1 MAEHWPADGE
11 LAGKVALV
19 TGGSRG
25 LGREIAL
32 AYSEAGAQVIIASRK
47 LDSCQRAAAE
57 MTAQTGVP
65 VIPLAAHVGHW
76 DECTTL
82 IDQALES
89 AGRLDILVNNAGM
102 SPLYEHLH
110 EVSEELFDKTIGVN
124 LRGPFRLGALAA
136 DHMAQAGGG
145 SIINVSSVAAI
156 RPTRYEIPYG
166 AAKSGLHVVTVGLAQ
181 EYGPAVR
188 ANTIMAGPFLTDI
201 SRAWD
206 MAAFG
211 EFAAKMPMRRAG
223 QPNEI
228 TGAAL
233 YFASDRSS
241 FTTGALLCVDGGMQ
255 LVRR

>member
-1 MAEHWPADGE
+1 MGEDWPADGE

-32 AYSEAGAQVIIASRK
+32 AYSLAGARVIIASRRI
-47 LDSCQRAAAE
+47 DGCERAAAE
-57 MTAQTGVP
+57 ITAETGGP

-76 DECTTL
+76 DECATL
-82 IDQALES
+82 MEES
-89 AGRLDILVNNAGM
+89 VAAAGRLDILVNNAGM
-102 SPLYEHLH
+102 APLYEHLH
-110 EVSEELFDKTIGVN
+110 DVSEELFDKTMGVN

-136 DHMAQAGGG
+136 DHMSRVGGG
-145 SIINVSSVAAI
+145 SIINISSVAAI
-156 RPTRYEIPYG
+156 RPTQYEIPYG
-166 AAKSGLHVVTVGLAQ
+166 AAKSGLHIVTIGLAQ
-181 EYGPAVR
+181 EYGPLVR

-201 SRAWD
+201 ARAWD
-206 MAAFG
+206 MAAFN

-233 YFASDRSS
+233 YLASDRSS

>member
-1 MAEHWPADGE
+1 MAEHRPADGE

-25 LGREIAL
+25 LGREIAR
-32 AYSEAGAQVIIASRK
+32 AYSQAGAQVVIASRK
-47 LDSCQRAAAE
+47 LDSCERAAAE
-57 MTAQTGVP
+57 IAAETGGLV
-65 VIPLAAHVGHW
+65 VPLAAHVGHW
-76 DECTTL
+76 DECA
-82 IDQALES
+82 ALMDR
-89 AGRLDILVNNAGM
+89 ALAATGRLDILVNNAGM

-136 DHMAQAGGG
+136 DHMARADGG
-145 SIINVSSVAAI
+145 SIINISSVAAI
-156 RPTRYEIPYG
+156 RPTQYEIPYG
-166 AAKSGLHVVTVGLAQ
+166 AAKSGLHVVTIGLAQ

-188 ANTIMAGPFLTDI
+188 VNTIMAGPFLTDI

-206 MAAFG
+206 MAAFR
-211 EFAAKMPMRRAG
+211 EFAAKTPMRRGG
-223 QPNEI
+223 QPDEI

-233 YFASDRSS
+233 YFASHRSS